1 MSVAAMT
8 KSELL
13 ASLKHHRRELERFT
27 SLLKSRM
34 AQVEK
39 QSVMVAE
46 YTARVQVR
54 HGAAQR
60 KAQQQLQRAQDRLDM
75 YLCLQEDVVAERNI
89 RLLEIQQLED
99 QYATMSV
106 SVSVSVPS
114 SEEKEEDGTSAT
126 LMVRL
131 LSGDVK
137 AVEIDMFRPVVTF
150 ADEFAQQHGYNPSA
164 TSRMVFLIQSEE
176 EEKESTVFWS
186 PEERHEGKT
195 FIEVLNEVLG
205 VDEFCQDDLPMLN
218 LLIRPM
224 AEDREMGAKVDLIRK
239 LLKEQSLNDN
249 YEDETLFAMFGDW
262 HLTYRPSGAGNRYL
276 TMKAFVEQNPAA
288 FWSMSEE
295 EKEEQKERDEVR
307 DFRKWMKEIAETLHS
322 RSLVIHEFQGRRAT
336 AFELMEGM
344 IQQNDVNGMKENRNI
359 FLRYIHPL
367 ELHYMGA
374 PSAVLCGCEHPGC
387 RMSHLAEW
395 LARSGPIT
403 LPEVDGIVWRV

>member
-13 ASLKHHRRELERFT
+13 ASLKQHRRELERFT
-27 SLLKSRM
+27 SQLKSCVAR
-34 AQVEK
+34 VEK
-39 QSVMVAE
+39 QSVMVSE
-46 YTARVQVR
+46 YTARVQLR
-54 HGAAQR
+54 RGAAQR
-60 KAQQQLQRAQDRLDM
+60 KAQEQLQRAQDRLDM
-75 YLCLQEDVVAERNI
+75 YVHQQEQVVVQRNI
-89 RLLEIQQLED
+89 RLLEIQRLEED
-99 QYATMSV
+99 QYATM
-106 SVSVSVPS
+106 SVSVPS
-114 SEEKEEDGTSAT
+114 SEEKEEEDDGTSAT

-195 FIEVLNEVLG
+195 FIEVLSERLG
-205 VDEFCQDDLPMLN
+205 EEFCQDDLPMLN

-239 LLKEQSLNDN
+239 LLKEQSLNDD
-249 YEDETLFAMFGDW
+249 YEDETLFAMFGNW

-276 TMKAFVEQNPAA
+276 TMKAFVEQNGDA
-288 FWSMSEE
+288 FWPMSEE
-295 EKEEQKERDEVR
+295 EKEGQKERDEVR
-307 DFRKWMKEIAETLHS
+307 DFRKWMKEVAETIHR
-322 RSLVIHEFQGRRAT
+322 RSLIIPEFQGRRAT

-344 IQQNDVNGMKENRNI
+344 IRQNDVDGMKENRN
-359 FLRYIHPL
+359 FCQRYIHPM
-367 ELHYMGA
+367 ELHSMGA
-374 PSAVLCGCEHPGC
+374 PADALCGCEHPGC
-387 RMSHLAEW
+387 RIGHLGEW

-403 LPEVDGIVWRV
+403 LPEVNGIVWRV